1 MKIIQASLLSIALI
15 ASLPAQADYV
25 KKSTPI
31 PGALSEW
38 SEWAIKDDKNL
49 NCPLDSQSERQCAWS
64 KELLV
69 VTSGNNINFRQEWTS
84 FGDASLSLPWANS
97 AYLESVTINGEKAS
111 LSYKEDR
118 RPMVAVEKG
127 NYLVEGVLN
136 VPPQVKDIYI
146 GDKTGL
152 VSLYINDNKVVQ
164 PAIVHNQLSLQIA
177 GKATPQKTQKQE
189 KDSVNTQV
197 WRHISQSIPTRMQ
210 TVIDLTITGKSRN
223 INLGKVLPDDMQILN
238 VSSNSRMP
246 LSLSSEGEL
255 RVQVRSGHSQ
265 VTINTQRK
273 GASEE
278 YAFPENPYFPNSEI
292 WSFER
297 NVNLEQVSVEGGAIY
312 DASRIKHYPR
322 HWLSSPTYLLGQN
335 DTLSLIALPDAENQ
349 QENTALNSD
358 REYWMDFNGKGY
370 FYRDTITGRRG
381 ELKRINATNGHELNH
396 AKFGYSEDQVITLDP
411 DSDEKGVELR
421 STDVNFIAEGRVER
435 NKLSSRAWL
444 APVESLD
451 VQIHVPPGMRIF
463 HATGADS
470 YTGSWI
476 GQWQLLDFF
485 LVIIVTVSFFK
496 LFGLT
501 AGIIA
506 LLGMVSTIH
515 EPGSPQ
521 LIWLTAV
528 ILAGLSKVIPSG
540 KLFNSVNRIRLGALL
555 TVLILLVPFGIN
567 QVRTGLHP
575 QLLHGDLSGQST
587 YGSSVSSLK
596 HEMKGD
602 YHKGAGMQAE
612 EMMLDSFE
620 AGASMVMSAAPIAK
634 SRRLNE
640 PKIEWGQD
648 DIYTPNF
655 KAQSGIGIPGWSWK
669 TISLHFDNEDNA
681 VINVIALGKTGN
693 MIFQWLQ
700 VALLF
705 SMFYFLVVN
714 KVNPKPKAPLTPEKP
729 KGGKMKAAVNVVL
742 MVGILSAA
750 LGTTPPV
757 MAAEYPSQAM
767 LESLRYELLKPN
779 ACHPNCDFF
788 NSLEVKVE
796 DKKLILTTEYHLQ
809 ESGVVTL
816 PGGAGWNPES
826 VTLKDGSP
834 LLVSKQS
841 MNNKKGE
848 QAFTAHLS
856 KGIHQVILVGALPV
870 VKNFNLLVLDHP
882 NKVFIESTNNWTV
895 SGVYNHKVQ
904 GRYLS
909 FNNTRFERQ
918 ASVKGEAPLAPLP
931 SSHIDEFYEVKRTIT
946 LGDEWR
952 VHTQVNRISGFNQS
966 SSFDLPLLEGE
977 KLFDTESRQIELRG
991 NEVSL
996 TFNHNQRR
1004 VQFESSLD
1012 PVSKLELKSGAYTK
1026 NYVEKWELNS
1036 SPLWHIDLEGV
1047 EKAGSFDRQ
1056 GMQSM
1061 YWLPKPGK
1069 ELTIYTYA
1077 LKGAEDL
1084 NQTASRVENASW
1096 ELALADKEARFTL
1109 KMTTKASFNNPI
1121 TLVLPEGARLNELS
1135 IDGSSLPPI
1144 TSEGN
1149 AVHLDI
1155 PGGRHRFNLSG
1166 VIEGGI
1172 SAAYALPVVDFGMP
1186 VTNYTTR
1193 VTPSQQSD
1201 KRWFLSFSS
1210 DAVGPAVLFWGE
1222 FAVLLIISLALGK
1235 KRFAHLAGWQ
1245 WALLSLGFLQLH
1257 FLSLMVFVALFAAFK
1272 YRAQDVE
1279 SLSQKRWTHNFLQI
1293 GLVFLFLVAMM
1304 VLLGVIANA
1313 LMSYPD
1319 MQIKGNGSTGHHMN
1333 WYQDAIFE
1341 GHPMMPIT
1349 LYSVPLWTHKAVMLL
1364 WSLWVSFSLISWAKT
1379 LWLNW
1384 SKKQHWI
1391 EKPKKSEL

>member
-1 MKIIQASLLSIALI
+1 
-15 ASLPAQADYV
+15 
-25 KKSTPI
+25 
-31 PGALSEW
+31 
-38 SEWAIKDDKNL
+38 
-49 NCPLDSQSERQCAWS
+49 
-64 KELLV
+64 
-69 VTSGNNINFRQEWTS
+69 
-84 FGDASLSLPWANS
+84 
-97 AYLESVTINGEKAS
+97 
-111 LSYKEDR
+111 
-118 RPMVAVEKG
+118 
-127 NYLVEGVLN
+127 
-136 VPPQVKDIYI
+136 
-146 GDKTGL
+146 
-152 VSLYINDNKVVQ
+152 
-164 PAIVHNQLSLQIA
+164 
-177 GKATPQKTQKQE
+177 
-189 KDSVNTQV
+189 
-197 WRHISQSIPTRMQ
+197 
-210 TVIDLTITGKSRN
+210 
-223 INLGKVLPDDMQILN
+223 
-238 VSSNSRMP
+238 VSSNSGLP
-246 LSLSSEGEL
+246 LSLSRKGDL

-265 VTINTQRK
+265 ITINTQRE
-273 GASEE
+273 GSSED
-278 YAFPENPYFPNSEI
+278 YGFPENVYFPNSEI

-297 NVNLEQVSVEGGAIY
+297 NVNLEQISVEGAAIY

-322 HWLSSPTYLLGQN
+322 HWLSSPTYLLGQH
-335 DTLSLIALPDAENQ
+335 DTLSLTALPDAENQ
-349 QENTALNSD
+349 QENTALNSE

-421 STDVNFIAEGRVER
+421 STDVNFVAEGRVEG

-476 GQWQLLDFF
+476 GKWQLLDFF

-501 AGIIA
+501 AGLVA
-506 LLGMVSTIH
+506 LMGMVSTIH

-528 ILAGLSKVIPSG
+528 ILAGLSKVVPSG
-540 KLFNSVNRIRLGALL
+540 KLFNTVNRVRVGALL
-555 TVLILLVPFGIN
+555 TILVLLVPFGIH

-575 QLLHGDLSGQST
+575 QLLHGDLSGQSS
-587 YGSSVSSLK
+587 YSSSISSLK
-596 HEMKGD
+596 REVKNDYNKGMGMEM
-602 YHKGAGMQAE
+602 E
-612 EMMLDSFE
+612 EMAVD
-620 AGASMVMSAAPIAK
+620 SMVTNSLMTTMQSAK

-640 PKIEWGQD
+640 PKVAWEQD

-655 KAQSGIGIPGWSWK
+655 KAQSGIGIPSWTWK
-669 TISLHFDNEDNA
+669 TISLHFDNEENTA
-681 VINVIALGKTGN
+681 IKVIALGKTGN

-705 SMFYFLVVN
+705 LMFYFLAVN
-714 KVNPKPKAPLTPEKP
+714 KVNSAPPKPKSPLKPTPGQGE
-729 KGGKMKAAVNVVL
+729 KMKSAVNAVL
-742 MVGILSAA
+742 MIGIISTALSTAA
-750 LGTTPPV
+750 PV
-757 MAAEYPSQAM
+757 MAADYPSQEM
-767 LESLRYELLKPN
+767 LESLRSELLKPN
-779 ACHPNCDFF
+779 ACHPQCDFF
-788 NSLEVKVE
+788 NSLALQVE
-796 DKKLILTTEYHLQ
+796 GKKLILTAEYHMQ
-809 ESGVVTL
+809 EAGIVTL
-816 PGGAGWNPES
+816 PGGVGWNPES
-826 VTLKDGSP
+826 VTLKGGAP
-834 LLVSKQS
+834 LLVSKQT
-841 MNNKKGE
+841 MNTKNRD
-848 QAFTAHLS
+848 QALTAHLS
-856 KGIHQVILVGALPV
+856 KGIHQVILLGPLPV
-870 VKNFNLLVLDHP
+870 VKNFNLLILDRP
-882 NKVFIESTNNWTV
+882 NKVSIANTRNWSV
-895 SGVYNHKVQ
+895 SGVYNHKIQ

-909 FNNTRFERQ
+909 FNNTRFEKQ
-918 ASVKGEAPLAPLP
+918 ASVEGETRLAPLP
-931 SSHIDEFYEVKRTIT
+931 GSHIDEFYEVKRTIT

-952 VHTQVNRISGFNQS
+952 VHTQVSRISGFNRS
-966 SSFDLPLLEGE
+966 STFDLPLLEGE
-977 KLFDTESRQIELRG
+977 KLFDTESRQVASRG
-991 NEVSL
+991 NEVAL
-996 TFNHNQRR
+996 TFGHNQRR

-1012 PVSKLELKSGAYTK
+1012 PVSQLTLKAGAYTN

-1036 SPLWHIDLEGV
+1036 SPLWHIDLEGI
-1047 EKAGSFDRQ
+1047 EKSGSFDRQ
-1056 GMQSM
+1056 GVQSM

-1069 ELTIYTYA
+1069 QLTIYTYA

-1084 NQTASRVENASW
+1084 NQTASRVKRASW
-1096 ELALADKEARFTL
+1096 ALALADKEARFTL
-1109 KMTTKASFNNPI
+1109 DMTTQASFNNPI
-1121 TLVLPEGARLNELS
+1121 TLILPVGARLNELS
-1135 IDGSSLPPI
+1135 LDGSSLPPI

-1155 PGGRHRFNLSG
+1155 PGGQHRFTLSG
-1166 VIEGGI
+1166 VIGGGI
-1172 SAAYALPVVDFGMP
+1172 STAYTLPVVNFGMP

-1222 FAVLLIISLALGK
+1222 FAVLLIISVALGK

-1272 YRAQDVE
+1272 YREQEVE

-1293 GLVFLFLVAMM
+1293 GLVFLFAVAMM

-1319 MQIKGNGSTGHHMN
+1319 MQIKGNGSSGRHMN

-1384 SKKQHWI
+1384 SKKHYWI
-1391 EKPKKSEL
+1391 EKPKKTDG